1 MGFSLFR
8 SRRKAQ
14 AVSAEK
20 TDENKADKTVHRSTP
35 AENAGLGR
43 QPLSRP
49 GKMTRADEQ
58 KIYHANPSFI
68 DYLPWVEFL
77 DEEQCLLLDDGCRSG
92 RCMPLSRRR
101 RKGAL
106 PAVCSK
112 SGMRWRMR
120 FRTVWMSM
128 MITRGW
134 CSFFVQDEDD
144 VSVTLAT
151 LRDYILPAARGTA
164 FTEAWLTEMARHLRG
179 IARPEGLFKDTEVT
193 GQPWRGQQR
202 RTRMVVYRRLG
213 NSYTDPMPPVAM
225 LNQMCDRLVSSLGSA
240 GVQCVRQDGRQV
252 HQWLLR
258 HFNPAPDWVDRE
270 TLYREG
276 AYWPA
281 AEEAPGTLPVLKDF
295 AETLWF
301 TPPRSDVENGVWWFD
316 NLAHGVVN
324 IEKLRKAPG
333 PGHLT
338 GEQKRGDKNINA
350 LMDLFPEG
358 TMLSMTIVTQPQ
370 DTLEQEFTRLGK
382 NSVGENTDSQR
393 TRRDVETARGLLGHR
408 HKLYRASLSL
418 LLRAGSVEE
427 LNKKRVDLT
436 ATLLNAGLEPVKPE
450 YDVAPLNG
458 YLRALPMCFDPQTD
472 KKHWYTRLTWVQHL
486 AGLLPVTG
494 RTSGTGHPGWS
505 FFNRGG
511 GVLTFD
517 PQNKQDRT
525 PECRI
530 CCYSVPPGPVNPPP
544 YAHSYRS

>member
-77 DEEQCLLLDDGCRSG
+77 DEEQCLLLDDGVSVGAVYAVEPAPTEGRSAG
-92 RCMPLSRRR
+92 RLLEIRDAVED
-101 RKGAL
+101 AL
-106 PAVCSK
+106 QDSLDEHDDNPWV
-112 SGMRWRMR
+112 
-120 FRTVWMSM
+120 VQ
-128 MITRGW
+128 
-134 CSFFVQDEDD
+134 FFCQDEDD

-281 AEEAPGTLPVLKDF
+281 AEEAP
-295 AETLWF
+295 
-301 TPPRSDVENGVWWFD
+301 
-316 NLAHGVVN
+316 
-324 IEKLRKAPG
+324 
-333 PGHLT
+333 
-338 GEQKRGDKNINA
+338 
-350 LMDLFPEG
+350 
-358 TMLSMTIVTQPQ
+358 
-370 DTLEQEFTRLGK
+370 
-382 NSVGENTDSQR
+382 
-393 TRRDVETARGLLGHR
+393 
-408 HKLYRASLSL
+408 
-418 LLRAGSVEE
+418 
-427 LNKKRVDLT
+427 
-436 ATLLNAGLEPVKPE
+436 
-450 YDVAPLNG
+450 
-458 YLRALPMCFDPQTD
+458 
-472 KKHWYTRLTWVQHL
+472 
-486 AGLLPVTG
+486 
-494 RTSGTGHPGWS
+494 
-505 FFNRGG
+505 
-511 GVLTFD
+511 
-517 PQNKQDRT
+517 
-525 PECRI
+525 
-530 CCYSVPPGPVNPPP
+530 
-544 YAHSYRS
+544 